1 MRRLPVYFLIDVS
14 ESMVGEPIQQVE
26 AGLGMIIQ
34 ELKRDPYALETVYI
48 SVIAFAGKARTV
60 TPLTDVITFY
70 PPRLP
75 IGGGTALGEG
85 LQHLMRDMG
94 QTLVKTTMDR
104 KGDWKPIVFIF
115 TDGTPTDNFQ
125 VALDTWN
132 RDWKNKAQVVAVSF
146 GTGADLS
153 VLYRLTDTVMLFKN
167 SDANAY
173 KAFFKWITAS
183 IQASSQSVNL
193 YSKDDLNLA
202 PVDKHF
208 IDEKPGSA
216 SGGGVGSVDNNVATF
231 LAKCQNTKKFYLIKY
246 DNAATNAASSDWLGS
261 AGISRGYRLSG
272 AFPLTDDYFQLTQDG
287 GVSNAKV
294 NSNEL
299 QGFPHCPCCGNSFG
313 FALCA
318 CGNVFCTGDSNTAT
332 CPWCNKQLRFS
343 EGNDNSSFDISRTK
357 G

>member
-1 MRRLPVYFLIDVS
+1 MRRLPVNFLLDVS

-26 AGLGMIIQ
+26 QGLGMIVQ

-48 SVIAFAGKARTV
+48 SVIAFAGKAKTI

-75 IGGGTALGEG
+75 IGGGTSLGEG
-85 LQHLMRDMG
+85 LNHLMRDMSM
-94 QTLVKTTMDR
+94 TLVKTTMER

-115 TDGTPTDNFQ
+115 TDGTPTDSYQ
-125 VALDTWN
+125 SAIDTWN

-153 VLYRLTDTVMLFKN
+153 VLYRITDTVMLFKN

-183 IQASSQSVNL
+183 IQASSQSVNM
-193 YSKDDLNLA
+193 YSKEDLSLA
-202 PVDKHF
+202 PTDKSF
-208 IDEKPGSA
+208 LDQKPGSA
-216 SGGGVGSVDNNVATF
+216 SGGGGGTVDLNVATF
-231 LAKCQNTKKFYLIKY
+231 LAKCQNTKKHYLIKY
-246 DNAATNAASSDWLGS
+246 DNAATNAAASDWLGS

-272 AFPLTDDYFQLTQDG
+272 AFPVGDEYFQLTQEG

-299 QGFPHCPCCGNSFG
+299 QGFPHCPCCGNSYG
-313 FALCA
+313 FALCQ
-318 CGNVFCTGDSNTAT
+318 CGNVFCTGEGKTAT
-332 CPWCNKQLRFS
+332 CPWCNRNLSFS
-343 EGNDNSSFDISRTK
+343 EGDSNSSFDITRTK

>member
-1 MRRLPVYFLIDVS
+1 
-14 ESMVGEPIQQVE
+14 MVGEPIQQVE
-26 AGLGMIIQ
+26 TGLGMIIQ

-48 SVIAFAGKARTV
+48 SVIAFAGKAKTV
-60 TPLTDVITFY
+60 TPMTDVITFY

-75 IGGGTALGEG
+75 LGGGTALGEA
-85 LQHLMRDMG
+85 LNHLMRDMS
-94 QTLVKTTMDR
+94 QTLVKTTMER

-115 TDGTPTDNFQ
+115 TDGSPTDNFQ
-125 VALDTWN
+125 AALDTWN

-208 IDEKPGSA
+208 MDEKPGSA
-216 SGGGVGSVDNNVATF
+216 TGGGGSVVVDQNVATF
-231 LAKCQNTKKFYLIKY
+231 LGKCQNTKKHYLIKY
-246 DNAATNAASSDWLGS
+246 DKAGTGANSDWLGS

-272 AFPLTDDYFQLTQDG
+272 AFPVGEEYFQLTQEG
-287 GVSNAKV
+287 QGNSKV
-294 NSNEL
+294 NSDEL
-299 QGFPHCPCCGNSFG
+299 QGVPHCPCCGNSIG
-313 FALCA
+313 LALCP
-318 CGNVFCTGDSNTAT
+318 CGNIFCVDERSNTAT
-332 CPWCNKQLRFS
+332 CPWCNANLRM
-343 EGNDNSSFDISRTK
+343 GDGGGNSSFDISRTR